1 MAGVLLIAVGAACY
15 FWALHELSRANAA
28 SRIPMW
34 AGLPPHNP
42 PRTYVLRIVGVILVG
57 AGSFV
62 VTDSLGYW
70 GLLVLLPVVVPPMA
84 RLWMHNRAVERRGQ
98 DPAVD
103 APR

>member
-1 MAGVLLIAVGAACY
+1 M
-15 FWALHELSRANAA
+15 
-28 SRIPMW
+28 
-34 AGLPPHNP
+34 
-42 PRTYVLRIVGVILVG
+42 GVILVG